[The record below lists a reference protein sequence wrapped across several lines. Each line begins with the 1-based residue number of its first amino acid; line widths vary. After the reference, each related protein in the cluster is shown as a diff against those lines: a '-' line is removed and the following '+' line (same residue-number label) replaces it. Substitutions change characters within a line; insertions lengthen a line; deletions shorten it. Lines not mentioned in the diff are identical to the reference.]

1 MFPQFEYEVL
11 SVAAD
16 AETRV
21 IKTVNWR
28 YNAIVNRKRVASTLG
43 SIDLLPPAESA
54 DVIPFENVKYEDI
67 ASWVVA
73 SVGGP
78 QAFSAATAALEAE
91 LRAQMA
97 EAEARQTVVV
107 LAPHWGA

>member
-1 MFPQFEYEVL
+1 MQPQFAFEVL
-11 SVAAD
+11 SVVAD
-16 AETRV
+16 ADTRV

-28 YNAIVNRKRVASTLG
+28 YNASVNGKRVASTLG
-43 SIDLLPPAESA
+43 SLDLLPLAPGAE
-54 DVIPFENVKYEDI
+54 VIPFENVQFADV

-73 SVGGP
+73 SMGGEE
-78 QAFSAATAALEAE
+78 AFSAATAALEAE

-107 LAPHWGA
+107 LAPPWGA